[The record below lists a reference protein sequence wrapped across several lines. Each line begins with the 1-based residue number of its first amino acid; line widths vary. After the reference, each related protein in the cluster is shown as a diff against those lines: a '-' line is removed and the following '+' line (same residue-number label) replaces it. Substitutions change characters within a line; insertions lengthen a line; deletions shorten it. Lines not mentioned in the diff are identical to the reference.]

1 MIPLNDKV
9 LTAGEVA
16 ALFGVSIKTVMVWRR
31 KGSLPADFYTLGHHA
46 RYYESR
52 IRGLLNG
59 EGVTA
64 DQGSL

>member
-1 MIPLNDKV
+1 MIPLHDKV

-16 ALFGVSIKTVMVWRR
+16 ALYGVSVKTVMLWRR

-52 IRGLLNG
+52 IRELL
-59 EGVTA
+59 EPSPA

>member
-1 MIPLNDKV
+1 ML
-9 LTAGEVA
+9 
-16 ALFGVSIKTVMVWRR
+16 WRR

-52 IRGLLNG
+52 IRELL
-59 EGVTA
+59 EPAPA